1 MTVWRDGKSS
11 LPLSPSLTPLWLTFS
26 RLYLPLCYFLHHYTT
41 LHHTIHTIPY
51 TPHHAHHTMHTTPC
65 TPHHT
70 HHTIH
75 TTPCTLYTPHQGGH
89 DGGASSL
96 WSRLT
101 VHSIVKKVN
110 RLLTPG
116 VVGETVVIVVE
127 VDVIVF
133 VVVVD
138 VVFFFL
144 MPGLLML
151 LLYCRCLCCCGT
163 QYTNTQRN
171 TQHLEHFE
179 GLEKSLKDVATY
191 VKNATSLLRACLLAL
206 KVTRWSFELLAWRD

>member
-1 MTVWRDGKSS
+1 MTVWWWMGCDCVEGREVI
-11 LPLSPSLTPLWLTFS
+11 LTTITISHTTMANIFTTISTFM
-26 RLYLPLCYFLHHYTT
+26 LFPPP
-41 LHHTIHTIPY
+41 LHHTTPY
-51 TPHHAHHTMHTTPC
+51 
-65 TPHHT
+65 HT

-75 TTPCTLYTPHQGGH
+75 TTPCTPHHAHHTIHTTPYTPHQGGH

-138 VVFFFL
+138 VVIFLLLL

-163 QYTNTQRN
+163 QYTNTQRD